1 MKNTISSLFVMAI
14 LVMSCK
20 KNENT
25 QGTEMPKGDTIVT
38 LKQDSV
44 VYSDSIKA
52 TDSLTIAYSDK
63 ILVFPDIKEK
73 AILDSLYPF
82 IKPAGYSKPDLEA
95 AAKKAAESLLQR
107 SKRIIWQ
114 RGRLWEINGMRRTLC
129 V

>member
-1 MKNTISSLFVMAI
+1 
-14 LVMSCK
+14 
-20 KNENT
+20 
-25 QGTEMPKGDTIVT
+25 MPKGDTIVT

-82 IKPAGYSKPDLEA
+82 IKPAGYSKPDLRLPLKSCGKSF
-95 AAKKAAESLLQR
+95 AKV
-107 SKRIIWQ
+107 KRIIWQ
-114 RGRLWEINGMRRTLC
+114 TGRLWEINGMRRTLC

>member
-1 MKNTISSLFVMAI
+1 
-14 LVMSCK
+14 
-20 KNENT
+20 
-25 QGTEMPKGDTIVT
+25 MPKGDTIVT

-95 AAKKAAESLLQR
+95 AAKSCGKSFA
-107 SKRIIWQ
+107 KVKKIIW
-114 RGRLWEINGMRRTLC
+114 LE

>member
-63 ILVFPDIKEK
+63 ILVF
-73 AILDSLYPF
+73 
-82 IKPAGYSKPDLEA
+82 
-95 AAKKAAESLLQR
+95 
-107 SKRIIWQ
+107 
-114 RGRLWEINGMRRTLC
+114 RT
-129 V
+129 